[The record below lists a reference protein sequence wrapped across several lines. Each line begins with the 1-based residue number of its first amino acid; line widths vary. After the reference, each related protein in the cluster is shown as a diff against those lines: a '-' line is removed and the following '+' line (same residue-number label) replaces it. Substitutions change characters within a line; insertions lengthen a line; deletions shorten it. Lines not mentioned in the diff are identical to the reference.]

1 MAVKTAAGTKVYIG
15 PKGSYDDLTDYEAI
29 TTWVEIGEVE
39 SLGDFGDTVGAATF
53 TALGNR
59 RVRKFKTT
67 YDAGTMSLTV
77 GDDESDAGQ
86 EDLLDALNDSSNSG
100 GDYAF
105 RVVYDDQITAVT
117 GNGTTLYFSA
127 KVMSGTRNVG
137 DVENIIRRTYDV
149 AINSEIITDPAT

>member
-15 PKGSYDDLTDYEAI
+15 PKGVYEDVADYEAL
-29 TTWVEIGEVE
+29 TFVEIGEVE
-39 SLGDFGDTVGAATF
+39 NLGDFGDTVGAATF

-67 YDAGTMSLTV
+67 YDAGTMTITV

-86 EDLLDALNDSSNSG
+86 ADLLDALNDASNGG

-105 RVVYDDQITAVT
+105 QVVYDDAITAVT
-117 GNGTTLYFSA
+117 GTGTTLYFSG

-137 DVENIIRRTYDV
+137 DVENIIRRSYDIG
-149 AINSEIITDPAT
+149 INSEILTVAAT